1 MPTEPRD
8 GHGQDSPPSIWWFAF
23 GYFACYVP
31 YSALTKALTDG
42 RFHAAPAIPGLELL
56 PITAIA
62 SLVGM
67 FVFITAI
74 GWWGVATRHDV
85 FGLRIPLPTRW
96 TFLSGLSTAA
106 IIATTTL
113 AYTFHG
119 ESIVFMVLLM
129 KGGVLVIA
137 PMIDFLTRR
146 RVHWVSW
153 LALAL
158 SLAALLVTF
167 EGGAGGFH
175 ISTPATID
183 IVVYLLGYF
192 VRLRFMSRMAKSD
205 DPDTMRRYFVEEQM
219 TATPAL
225 VCFLGAAAL
234 FGHGDVARALAN
246 GFTHQWAS
254 PVLWLV
260 LLVGVL
266 SQGTGVF
273 GGLILLDKRE
283 NTFCVP
289 VNRASSVL
297 AGVLATVSLAIA
309 FHSAMPGRGEIV
321 GAVLV
326 IAAVVVLSIPTLR
339 KALR

>member
-1 MPTEPRD
+1 MAKE
-8 GHGQDSPPSIWWFAF
+8 PPSIWWFAF

-42 RFHAAPAIPGLELL
+42 RFHGVPAIHGLEIL
-56 PITAIA
+56 PITALA

-67 FVFITAI
+67 FVFISAI
-74 GWWGVATRHDV
+74 RWWGVVTRHQV
-85 FGLRIPLPTRW
+85 LGLTLRLPTRW
-96 TFLSGLSTAA
+96 TFLSGLATAA

-137 PMIDFLTRR
+137 PMIDFLTKR
-146 RVHWVSW
+146 RVRWFSW
-153 LALAL
+153 IALAL
-158 SLAALLVTF
+158 SLSALAVTF
-167 EGGAGGFH
+167 EGEDGGFH
-175 ISTPATID
+175 LSTPAAID
-183 IVVYLLGYF
+183 IGVYLVGYF
-192 VRLRFMSRMAKSD
+192 VRLRFMSRLAKSD

-234 FGHGDVARALAN
+234 FGHGEVAASLAR
-246 GFTHQWAS
+246 GFVQQWHN
-254 PVLWLV
+254 PLLWLV

-273 GGLILLDKRE
+273 GGLILLDRRE

-297 AGVLATVSLAIA
+297 AGVIATVSLGLI
-309 FHSAMPGRGEIV
+309 FHTKMPPHGEIV
-321 GAVLV
+321 GALLV
-326 IAAVVVLSIPTLR
+326 IVAVVVLSVPTLLAAR
-339 KALR
+339 ARRGKA

>member
-1 MPTEPRD
+1 MA
-8 GHGQDSPPSIWWFAF
+8 DSAGKQAPSIWWFAF

-42 RFHAAPAIPGLELL
+42 RFHAPPIDGLELL

-62 SLVGM
+62 SMVGM
-67 FVFITAI
+67 FTFISAI
-74 GWWGVATRHDV
+74 RWWSVATRHHV
-85 FGLRIPLPTRW
+85 LGFTLALPTRW
-96 TFLSGLSTAA
+96 TFLSGLATAA

-146 RVHWVSW
+146 RVHWFSW
-153 LALAL
+153 IALGL
-158 SLAALLVTF
+158 SLSALVVTF
-167 EGGAGGFH
+167 EGEDGGFH
-175 ISTPATID
+175 ISTPAVLD
-183 IVVYLLGYF
+183 IAVYLLGYF
-192 VRLRFMSRMAKSD
+192 VRLRFMSRLAKSD
-205 DPDTMRRYFVEEQM
+205 DPNTMRRYFVEEQM

-234 FGHGDVARALAN
+234 FGRGEVAAALAR
-246 GFTHQWAS
+246 GFGHQWHN
-254 PVLWLV
+254 PLLWLV

-273 GGLILLDKRE
+273 GGLILLDRRE

-297 AGVLATVSLAIA
+297 AGVLATVALGLA
-309 FHSAMPGRGEIV
+309 FGTAMPPHGELV
-321 GAVLV
+321 GALLV
-326 IAAVVVLSIPTLR
+326 IAAVVVLSMPTLLAARAR
-339 KALR
+339 KGKA

>member
-1 MPTEPRD
+1 MSEKE
-8 GHGQDSPPSIWWFAF
+8 PPSIWWFAF

-42 RFHAAPAIPGLELL
+42 RFHGVAAIHGLELL

-62 SLVGM
+62 SMVGM
-67 FVFITAI
+67 FTFISLI
-74 GWWGVATRHDV
+74 RWWGMATRHRV
-85 FGLRIPLPTRW
+85 LGLSVRLPTRW
-96 TFLSGLSTAA
+96 TFLSGLATAA

-113 AYTFHG
+113 AYTFRG

-129 KGGVLVIA
+129 KGGVLVLA

-146 RVHWVSW
+146 RVHWFSW
-153 LALAL
+153 IALGL
-158 SLAALLVTF
+158 SLSALLVTF
-167 EGGAGGFH
+167 EGEDGGFH
-175 ISTPATID
+175 VSTPAAID
-183 IVVYLLGYF
+183 IAIYLLGYF
-192 VRLRFMSRMAKSD
+192 VRLRFMSRLAKSD
-205 DPDTMRRYFVEEQM
+205 DPNTMRRYFVEEQM

-234 FGHGDVARALAN
+234 FGRGDVASSLAR
-246 GFTHQWAS
+246 GFTEQWS
-254 PVLWLV
+254 NPLLWLI

-273 GGLILLDKRE
+273 GGLILLDRRE

-297 AGVLATVSLAIA
+297 AGVLATFSLGLV
-309 FHSAMPGRGEIV
+309 FHTSMPPRGELV
-321 GAVLV
+321 GALLV
-326 IAAVVVLSIPTLR
+326 IAAVAVLSTPTLLAARAR
-339 KALR
+339 KAKS